1 MQEQVVQLLNDKI
14 DKVDTRVGRI
24 EDKVDQLLA
33 FKWQIIGGSV
43 IMSLIVT
50 FFIQLL
56 LGGTNA

>member
-14 DKVDTRVGRI
+14 DKVDERVSRI

-56 LGGTNA
+56 LGGANA